1 MKIKKVVR
9 IREKGVKFAMAF
21 HCYQPVYNFDEEIEK
36 AYKNAYLPFLNILEE
51 FPGIKVSFHYSGNLL
66 IWLKEKHP
74 DFIERIGNLVSLGT
88 VELIGGGC
96 FEPIM
101 TIIPERDRVWQLEEN
116 EKIVKDIFSV
126 RSRGAWLAERVWDM
140 SIVDTFASKGIEY
153 TIIDDYHLVR
163 AGVGSEKLSVPYR
176 VKTGKEVLTL
186 FPALTEFR
194 YLIPFC
200 SPQEVI
206 ERIKNISLAGE
217 KKDKC
222 LFFADDG
229 EKFGAWPHTHKWV
242 YKKAWLRNFFRLLT
256 ENDQWIKTVRYSDV
270 LDTSFAEEI
279 KEVPQSSYAEMM
291 KWSGGNFR
299 NFLKKYPEAGRMH
312 ERMISV
318 SDMVDESAAC
328 GASGNVKAWFS
339 AAKEELLKA
348 QSNCAYWHG
357 VFGGVYLPHL
367 RSGVYGHLIKAQNL
381 IDGAGG
387 KIKKR
392 SIPVRDYDSSSREI
406 SMDNRFVR
414 IFIKSFSGGAVSEID
429 YKPIHLNLTNTV
441 SRIRETY
448 HGKLER
454 SYRERIRVAREMIKN
469 GRYAD
474 INDIVGIGRR
484 GLRKVLVY
492 DDYRRMSFLTHVFK
506 DKIPFK
512 KRYERIESYD
522 SFLSGEYASNS
533 KIHNGNIVQRLT
545 RRDKISR
552 LGESVQDVEV
562 KKKITLGASRNIE
575 FEHEVNVK
583 NAGAQSVEYGV
594 EFNFLIWDKRFLLK
608 PKFTKTDSIFLEDQY
623 SRVKVNF
630 FFDKKLSVLT
640 YPLYSVNE
648 TENGLNKT
656 FQGISVLVGDECGR
670 ICGGALSGGMKI
682 KMEIEEK

>member
-1 MKIKKVVR
+1 MKIKKDGS
-9 IREKGVKFAMAF
+9 IREKRVKFAMAF
-21 HCYQPVYNFDEEIEK
+21 HCYQPVFNFDEEIEK

-66 IWLKEKHP
+66 VWLKKKHP
-74 DFIERIGNLVSLGT
+74 DFIERIGNLVSGGR

-101 TIIPERDRVWQLEEN
+101 TIIPERDRLWQIEEN
-116 EKIVKDIFSV
+116 EKIIKDIFSV

-163 AGVGSEKLSVPYR
+163 AGISHEKMFVPYR
-176 VKTGKEVLTL
+176 IKTEKGTLTL
-186 FPALTEFR
+186 FPALTKFR

-200 SPQEVI
+200 MPEEVI
-206 ERIKNISLAGE
+206 ERIKNIRDDGAKE
-217 KKDKC
+217 DKC

-256 ENDQWIKTVRYSDV
+256 ENDRWIKTVRYSDV
-270 LDTSFAEEI
+270 LDTSLAEEI
-279 KEVPQSSYAEMM
+279 KEVPPSSYAEMM

-318 SDMVDESAAC
+318 SGMIGESAAR
-328 GASGNVKAWFS
+328 GASENVQAWWTE
-339 AAKEELLKA
+339 AKEELLKA

-367 RSGVYGHLIKAQNL
+367 RDGVYGHLIKAQNL
-381 IDGAGG
+381 IDDARE
-387 KIKKR
+387 KTKKR
-392 SIPVRDYDSSSREI
+392 SIPVRDFDSLSREI
-406 SMDNRFVR
+406 SINNRFLR
-414 IFIKSFSGGAVSEID
+414 IFIKSFSGGALSEID
-429 YKPIHLNLTNTV
+429 YKPAHLNLTNTI
-441 SRIRETY
+441 SRRKETY
-448 HGKLER
+448 HGKLKR
-454 SYRERIRVAREMIKN
+454 SYSERIKIAREMVKS

-484 GLRKVLVY
+484 GLRKKLFY
-492 DDYRRMSFLTHVFK
+492 DGYRRMSFLTHIFK
-506 DKIPFK
+506 DETPLK
-512 KRYERIESYD
+512 KRYKRIESYD
-522 SFLSGEYASNS
+522 SFFDGEYASNS
-533 KIHNGNIVQRLT
+533 KVLNGNIVQQLT
-545 RRDKISR
+545 RKDKLSFR
-552 LGESVQDVEV
+552 GGSVADIEV
-562 KKKITLGASRNIE
+562 NKKITLGETRNIE
-575 FEHEVNVK
+575 FEHKVDVK
-583 NAGAQSVEYGV
+583 NFVAWNVAYGV

-608 PKFTKTDSIFLEDQY
+608 PKFVKTDRILLEDQY
-623 SRVKVNF
+623 SRVKVKF
-630 FFDKKLSVLT
+630 FFDKKFSVLT
-640 YPLYSVNE
+640 YPLYTINE

-670 ICGGALSGGMKI
+670 RRDASLSGEMKI
-682 KMEIEEK
+682 KMEIEG